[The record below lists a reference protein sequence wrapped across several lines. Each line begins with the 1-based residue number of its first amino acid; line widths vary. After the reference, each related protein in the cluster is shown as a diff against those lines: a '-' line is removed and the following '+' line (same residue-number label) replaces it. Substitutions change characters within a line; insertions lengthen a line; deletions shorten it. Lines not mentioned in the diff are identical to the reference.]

1 MLLKASAVFSPSLNS
16 SCYAELGWFL
26 QTYMSS
32 IHNQSRTHYWICA
45 APDTNFSKMQ
55 NVTLQP
61 STMSAVTSQPLPFD
75 RMEREKHIQMIF
87 RAFKNRCGPACEC
100 RIHSPTSKLC
110 RALDW
115 GADDLPSPAS
125 MRGTK
130 NSQLPGSKR
139 EVENQRCGAA
149 ATSGFISV
157 LETVEKIHITAR
169 SELQGESEEFIIF
182 SGGDRFVCV

>member
-1 MLLKASAVFSPSLNS
+1 
-16 SCYAELGWFL
+16 
-26 QTYMSS
+26 
-32 IHNQSRTHYWICA
+32 
-45 APDTNFSKMQ
+45 MQ

-100 RIHSPTSKLC
+100 RSHSPTSKLC

-115 GADDLPSPAS
+115 GADHLPSPAS
-125 MRGTK
+125 MKGTE

-139 EVENQRCGAA
+139 EVEDQRCGAA
-149 ATSGFISV
+149 ATSGLISV

-169 SELQGESEEFIIF
+169 SEMHGESEELIVFSRARQIF
-182 SGGDRFVCV
+182 LCVTEHCSRHRPAVCPQEDLQHHHRRQQLTVSRRRGRY

>member
-1 MLLKASAVFSPSLNS
+1 
-16 SCYAELGWFL
+16 
-26 QTYMSS
+26 
-32 IHNQSRTHYWICA
+32 
-45 APDTNFSKMQ
+45 MQ
-55 NVTLQP
+55 NVTLQS

-100 RIHSPTSKLC
+100 RSHSPTSKL
-110 RALDW
+110 RHALDW

-130 NSQLPGSKR
+130 NPQSPASER
-139 EVENQRCGAA
+139 EVGDQRCGAA
-149 ATSGFISV
+149 ATSCFMSV

-169 SELQGESEEFIIF
+169 SELQGESEEFSSF
-182 SGGDRFVCV
+182 QGETDLSVCNRALLSMQARSVSPGRSTAWPQEASAHS